1 MTRDHHRFRRI
12 VDDQIDSGRCFQRPN
27 IAAFPADN
35 LSFEFVVGQ
44 RENGNRALGDKVAG
58 SFARR
63 KFTPEDILELPGWIE
78 QESAK
83 PRPSQLMDTSL
94 WPRVGHL
101 RVVK

>member
-1 MTRDHHRFRRI
+1 MNPPRSDR
-12 VDDQIDSGRCFQRPN
+12 VEG
-27 IAAFPADN
+27 A
-35 LSFEFVVGQ
+35 E
-44 RENGNRALGDKVAG
+44 RETMHSEIGLINVLQKLYAGEAQLHISSWDEGWKVELGDKVAG

-83 PRPSQLMDTSL
+83 PRPSQIMDTSL
-94 WPRVGHL
+94 WPRFGHL